1 MSKRKSIPY
10 FTSTLC
16 IYNQLRRHSF
26 KFRKGGG
33 GNSTVALISPANCVY
48 MLTAFLR
55 DNYLITS
62 LLIFSIFP
70 TQFTAADFKN

>member
-1 MSKRKSIPY
+1 MREDAFHISLLHVAFIIIHAD
-10 FTSTLC
+10 TL
-16 IYNQLRRHSF
+16 NNER
-26 KFRKGGG
+26 GD
-33 GNSTVALISPANCVY
+33 STVVLISPANCVY

>member
-1 MSKRKSIPY
+1 MRENAFHISLLHFAFIIIHADTALNNER
-10 FTSTLC
+10 
-16 IYNQLRRHSF
+16 
-26 KFRKGGG
+26 GD
-33 GNSTVALISPANCVY
+33 STVVLISPANCVY